1 MARNNMTF
9 SASLRLNTKEF
20 RKGISDV
27 QRSLKSLQSSFLSV
41 AGALGLGMSFSRL
54 GSSLMDTATKLSVAK
69 NTLENVSKEFG
80 EYGESL
86 EWLRKISNKY
96 GQDMIVLT
104 NSFAQFRAA
113 ASSSK
118 LTLDQMRTIYEAL
131 TRAAGAYHMSADR
144 TNDMMIA
151 VTQMLSKGK
160 VAAEE
165 LRRQLN

>member
-20 RKGISDV
+20 KKGIADV
-27 QRSLKSLQSSFLSV
+27 QRSLKGLQSTFLGL

-54 GSSLMDTATKLSVAK
+54 GSSLMDTAVKLSTAK
-69 NTLENVSKEFG
+69 NTLENVSKGIG

-104 NSFAQFRAA
+104 SSFAQFRAA

-118 LTLDQMRTIYEAL
+118 LTLEEMRDVYESL

-151 VTQMLSKGK
+151 VTQMFSKGK
-160 VAAEE
+160 VTAEE